1 MFLNQK
7 RVFPNLNNKK
17 FMNLAD
23 ETEKKPFVSKVDR
36 FKPTTNSISLGP
48 GSYHFE
54 QNLLNDSFNKKGY
67 GNSFIS
73 ESKRFTHAIKNSGP
87 GPGTYELNNKIEK
100 KEGKIHS
107 SPGFIKHEMHNRFTK
122 PDFKPGPTHYNI
134 VFKNREVS
142 SAKFVFNSNVDRLK
156 GLAIKQITPGPGQ
169 YLAGQERKEE
179 KKLMAVFVPSR
190 KREKNL
196 KNEILSEF
204 NSIKPALEQNLSHV
218 KYKENLLKS
227 KKIRFKLSNEEMIKL
242 SQLKGTKPN
251 RIFNE
256 TNGVPGPGSYLKNDE
271 IFKKNIT
278 GAVFKSESYRGE
290 KKQEIR
296 EVGPGSYNS
305 KLPGK
310 KKDFHYNLKD
320 SWI

>member
-1 MFLNQK
+1 MYLTY
-7 RVFPNLNNKK
+7 
-17 FMNLAD
+17 

-36 FKPTTNSISLGP
+36 FKPPPTNSISLGP
-48 GSYHFE
+48 GSYHLE

-73 ESKRFTHAIKNSGP
+73 ESKRFTHSIKNHGP
-87 GPGTYELNNKIEK
+87 GPGTYELNNKIK
-100 KEGKIHS
+100 MKEEKIHF

-122 PDFKPGPTHYNI
+122 PEFNPGPAHYNI

-169 YLAGQERKEE
+169 YSAGLERKEE
-179 KKLMAVFVPSR
+179 KKLMAVFVSPG
-190 KREKNL
+190 KREKDL
-196 KNEILSEF
+196 KKEIMAEL
-204 NSIKPALEQNLSHV
+204 NSVKPALDQNLSHV
-218 KYKENLLKS
+218 KYRESLLKP
-227 KKIRFKLSNEEMIKL
+227 KKIKFKLSNEDTIKL
-242 SQLKGTKPN
+242 AQLKGAKPN

-256 TNGVPGPGSYLKNDE
+256 TNGVPGPGSYIKNNEILK
-271 IFKKNIT
+271 KAIT

-290 KKQEIR
+290 KKLEVLEI
-296 EVGPGSYNS
+296 GPGSYSS
-305 KLPGK
+305 KVPEK